1 MRIKILLVLGIV
13 IVLGCAL
20 SWTELTSA
28 EGPSPLEVEAGGTPT
43 ISMDFKDAN
52 LKDIL
57 KIFSQQSGLNFIAS
71 ERIKDRKVTLY
82 LDNVSVRDALD
93 AIIRANRLFYE
104 QAEDSEIFIVKELVM
119 PEVEVATRVYPLNYA
134 NATKTAE
141 LLQELIK
148 EREDGADEEEREER
162 GGVITRHGS
171 VIADERTNSLII
183 TDIPTQ
189 FPIIEKTIAGL
200 DSRVPQVMI
209 ETEIL
214 EVSLDAIKK
223 LGIEWGGVE
232 GRLLS
237 YTGPERSTTFP
248 LGGLVRG
255 GTRSITLGALS
266 VAEFPAIMRM
276 LTKEG
281 ETRHLAR
288 PRILTLNNETA
299 TIEIGIANP
308 VVGAKITRTGE
319 GAAAI
324 VTEEAE
330 RMEDVGMLLKVT
342 PRITEDGFISML
354 IEPEVSEIKP
364 SAIPGFHDKHKRSV
378 QTSVRVKDGETVVIG
393 GLISTADSEVVRGIP
408 LLSNIPL
415 LGSMF
420 KHRDTKKIDTELI
433 IFITPHIVKD
443 EVYLAELPSEQLWL
457 PGKREQEPLT
467 SREEAMEKALSE
479 WER

>member
-1 MRIKILLVLGIV
+1 MKIKILLLIV
-13 IVLGCAL
+13 TMLLGCAL
-20 SWTELTSA
+20 SWAELTPPDL
-28 EGPSPLEVEAGGTPT
+28 PSSPEAEAGREPT

-82 LDNVSVRDALD
+82 LDNVSVEDALD

-119 PEVEVATRVYPLNYA
+119 PEVEITTRVYPLNYA
-134 NATKTAE
+134 DAAKTAE
-141 LLQELIK
+141 LLQELI
-148 EREDGADEEEREER
+148 ERGDDGAGEGEEREER

-189 FPIIEKTIAGL
+189 FPIIDKTIAKL
-200 DSRVPQVMI
+200 DKRVSQVMI

-223 LGIEWGGVE
+223 LGIEWGGAE
-232 GRLLS
+232 GKLLS
-237 YTGPERSTTFP
+237 YTGPVRSTTFP
-248 LGGLVRG
+248 LGSLVKG
-255 GTRSITLGALS
+255 GERDITLGTLS
-266 VAEFPAIMRM
+266 VAKFPAIMRM
-276 LTKEG
+276 LAREG

-299 TIEIGIANP
+299 AIKIAIANP
-308 VVGAKITRTGE
+308 AVGTRAVVEE
-319 GAAAI
+319 GVVVAI
-324 VTEEAE
+324 EAE
-330 RMEDVGMLLKVT
+330 RMDDVGITLEVT

-354 IEPEVSEIKP
+354 IRPEVSEVKP
-364 SAIPGFHDKHKRSV
+364 AAVPDVFDIHTRSV
-378 QTSVRVKDGETVVIG
+378 ETSVRVKDGETVVIG

-408 LLSNIPL
+408 LLSDIPL
-415 LGSMF
+415 LGLMF
-420 KHRDTKKIDTELI
+420 KHRDTKKIDRELI

-443 EVYLAELPSEQLWL
+443 EVYLAEAPSVEAWL
-457 PGKREQEPLT
+457 RDEREQKPLVPK
-467 SREEAMEKALSE
+467 EKAMEKALSE
-479 WER
+479 WEK